1 VAIQQQIAQQA
12 SLPAQFDDETTR
24 LLCASARLDPRV
36 ARVVLGSF
44 TAQPYRAIAPSY
56 GVDLVALARHAARSR
71 RAYFRRNLAH
81 AVLLLV
87 GLVALGAA
95 FLSSQGVVVPLL
107 AAGAIAVLAWTV
119 QFTDLWIGRREALE
133 LVENHEDPASLAPPI
148 DPHLERRLAQLQDTN
163 VVVYD
168 TDQHYPFLG
177 SGWRVGGWAIPPVDI
192 TKAAPDDRSGK
203 REITPFDAI
212 ELHAHLVKVIRQRG
226 PAGVHVSNRLY
237 LRGPTAKHIGGVLGG
252 RLGQPQPIVDSA
264 VIESALREPRST
276 IQTYLCLEK
285 ITFGGQLAV
294 SMFVHA
300 VLDQNLLTV
309 MADSFFLPP
318 LHRRFW
324 AVLWLPRRRSLI
336 FAKTLANA
344 AGAVPHDFFAA
355 PGALIRHWLRKVK
368 RRYRLARDTYRVRHR
383 REFDYGAASSIREDA
398 ADLDEARHVH
408 IANEERYFRVLQHQV
423 IDAVLEFLDNHN
435 VDIAELRK
443 QQSDILNA
451 TFYNFYG
458 AMHGRGH
465 IFGNYGQQINTPP
478 GPPPGRSET
487 GPER

>member
-1 VAIQQQIAQQA
+1 VAIQQQIPQQS

-24 LLCASARLDPRV
+24 LLCASARLDPRF
-36 ARVVLGSF
+36 ARDVLGSIA
-44 TAQPYRAIAPSY
+44 AQPYRAIAPSY

-71 RAYFRRNLAH
+71 RGYFRRNLTH
-81 AVLLLV
+81 TVLLLV

-95 FLSSQGVVVPLL
+95 FLSSRSGVVLL
-107 AAGAIAVLAWTV
+107 VVAGVIAVLAWTV
-119 QFTDLWIGRREALE
+119 QFTDLWIARREALQ
-133 LVENHEDPASLAPPI
+133 LVERDEDPASLAPPI
-148 DPHLERRLAQLQDTN
+148 DPHLERRLAKLHHTN

-168 TDQHYPFLG
+168 TNQHYPFLG

-192 TKAAPDDRSGK
+192 TKAAADDHGGK
-203 REITPFDAI
+203 REITSFDAVD
-212 ELHAHLVKVIRQRG
+212 LHAHLAKVVRARG

-237 LRGPTAKHIGGVLGG
+237 LRGPAAQYIRGVLGG

-264 VIESALREPRST
+264 VIESALREPQST

-318 LHRRFW
+318 LRWKFW
-324 AVLWLPRRRSLI
+324 AVLRLPRRRSLI
-336 FAKTLANA
+336 IAKTLANA
-344 AGAVPHDFFAA
+344 AGAAPHDFFAA
-355 PGALIRHWLRKVK
+355 PGALIRHGLRKVK
-368 RRYRLARDTYRVRHR
+368 RRYRLVRDTYRIRHR
-383 REFDYGAASSIREDA
+383 RGFDYGAGNSIREDA
-398 ADLDEARHVH
+398 ADFDEARHVH
-408 IANEERYFRVLQHQV
+408 IANEERYFRVLQRQV
-423 IDAVLEFLDNHN
+423 VDAVLEFLASNN
-435 VDIAELRK
+435 VDISELRK
-443 QQSDILNA
+443 HQSDILNA

-465 IFGNYGQQINTPP
+465 IFGNHGQQISNPP
-478 GPPPGRSET
+478 GPPPSGSQS
-487 GPER
+487 GPQP